1 MYTYM
6 CPLHMYMCNR
16 NPLSAFVMHSLAY
29 TMHSAISPYHST
41 CRACISS
48 SVLSLP
54 VRHQLHPL
62 HLERVVVTVAGRL
75 SCAPP
80 SCGAQSALGHSD
92 IVITQNALTVR
103 AGTDSSNLS
112 FNLRR
117 NASVTS
123 VSITRL
129 IFCLQGEI
137 SKHKG
142 PPVFTQEERYKM
154 VRAIKWVDEVVEG
167 APYVTTLETLDKYNC
182 DFCVHG
188 GMEYHHP
195 TSLFRH
201 VAGVVGSCISLKFRE
216 ELMYAV
222 LSDDITLTVDG
233 KDTYEEVKKSGRYR

>member
-1 MYTYM
+1 MTWYITATPTSCGRPRPWEITSLLEYTQTVRLKIMYTYM

-103 AGTDSSNLS
+103 AGTDNSNLS

-117 NASVTS
+117 NASAAS
-123 VSITRL
+123 VSITL
-129 IFCLQGEI
+129 L
-137 SKHKG
+137 
-142 PPVFTQEERYKM
+142 VF
-154 VRAIKWVDEVVEG
+154 
-167 APYVTTLETLDKYNC
+167 
-182 DFCVHG
+182 
-188 GMEYHHP
+188 
-195 TSLFRH
+195 LFAR
-201 VAGVVGSCISLKFRE
+201 
-216 ELMYAV
+216 
-222 LSDDITLTVDG
+222 
-233 KDTYEEVKKSGRYR
+233 